1 MDFGGEGSARKF
13 PSSRASPPE
22 PRAAAAN
29 RQRERRKS
37 MAEEKRK
44 PRAYGQSQEREGILH
59 AAGQAPNP
67 GQVNQTPALHAT
79 GSASPFWPISNTPSN
94 TVRPWAPASRPMDTV
109 RPRSAHRGRARLR
122 PPTASGARQPVAA
135 EQVRWRR
142 LRRCGGKPW
151 REARPAAF
159 LEVPCPLGP
168 PARVVPPGS
177 RCRRV
182 ERSSARLT
190 GRGGEGRGAVP
201 PWRTTSERGCRP
213 VPHDDGSGRS

>member
-67 GQVNQTPALHAT
+67 GQVNQTPALHAM
-79 GSASPFWPISNTPSN
+79 GSASPFWSISNTPKVTMPIFPSSDFQ
-94 TVRPWAPASRPMDTV
+94 RE
-109 RPRSAHRGRARLR
+109 RA
-122 PPTASGARQPVAA
+122 AVFF
-135 EQVRWRR
+135 
-142 LRRCGGKPW
+142 
-151 REARPAAF
+151 F
-159 LEVPCPLGP
+159 LLN
-168 PARVVPPGS
+168 
-177 RCRRV
+177 
-182 ERSSARLT
+182 
-190 GRGGEGRGAVP
+190 
-201 PWRTTSERGCRP
+201 
-213 VPHDDGSGRS
+213 

>member
-79 GSASPFWPISNTPSN
+79 GSASPFWPVTNTPY
-94 TVRPWAPASRPMDTV
+94 VAARASTWHQHQ
-109 RPRSAHRGRARLR
+109 SASLMNDHR
-122 PPTASGARQPVAA
+122 PPS
-135 EQVRWRR
+135 
-142 LRRCGGKPW
+142 
-151 REARPAAF
+151 
-159 LEVPCPLGP
+159 
-168 PARVVPPGS
+168 
-177 RCRRV
+177 
-182 ERSSARLT
+182 
-190 GRGGEGRGAVP
+190 
-201 PWRTTSERGCRP
+201 
-213 VPHDDGSGRS
+213 

>member
-79 GSASPFWPISNTPSN
+79 GSPSPFWPISNTPQISE
-94 TVRPWAPASRPMDTV
+94 TCYMRELLCKVPAF
-109 RPRSAHRGRARLR
+109 HF
-122 PPTASGARQPVAA
+122 PVD
-135 EQVRWRR
+135 
-142 LRRCGGKPW
+142 KIIY
-151 REARPAAF
+151 F
-159 LEVPCPLGP
+159 
-168 PARVVPPGS
+168 
-177 RCRRV
+177 
-182 ERSSARLT
+182 
-190 GRGGEGRGAVP
+190 
-201 PWRTTSERGCRP
+201 
-213 VPHDDGSGRS
+213 

>member
-1 MDFGGEGSARKF
+1 MWCRLGNRPMEGAPGGRRGSQPCMPAARGG
-13 PSSRASPPE
+13 SGE
-22 PRAAAAN
+22 PRCAA
-29 RQRERRKS
+29 E
-37 MAEEKRK
+37 
-44 PRAYGQSQEREGILH
+44 
-59 AAGQAPNP
+59 
-67 GQVNQTPALHAT
+67 AT
-79 GSASPFWPISNTPSN
+79 SLSRLGADGISNT
-94 TVRPWAPASRPMDTV
+94 VHPWAPASRPMDTV
-109 RPRSAHRGRARLR
+109 RPRLAHRGRARLR

-135 EQVRWRR
+135 VQVRWRW

-190 GRGGEGRGAVP
+190 GRGGERRGAVP

>member
-79 GSASPFWPISNTPSN
+79 GSASPFWPISNTPAMSACMPTVIYSKSYSKKIICLQTWDSN
-94 TVRPWAPASRPMDTV
+94 YIIWTNAIIMPYENITIRSQILLASLDIKICQVSAWEILTKIFVTSQLEHVVRFKVLTRTVLTRDLSRD
-109 RPRSAHRGRARLR
+109 
-122 PPTASGARQPVAA
+122 
-135 EQVRWRR
+135 
-142 LRRCGGKPW
+142 K
-151 REARPAAF
+151 
-159 LEVPCPLGP
+159 
-168 PARVVPPGS
+168 
-177 RCRRV
+177 
-182 ERSSARLT
+182 
-190 GRGGEGRGAVP
+190 
-201 PWRTTSERGCRP
+201 
-213 VPHDDGSGRS
+213 